1 MSKLQR
7 AMKLKSSMMGLGIVL
22 LSAAGPVLADGGHR
36 HGHGRSD
43 CHDARHYDDHYAR
56 HHDRHHYRDRDRRH
70 YQGHKVHYRSHYVP
84 PPVTYVVSVQQP
96 IYAGGSPYASGYYRN
111 TPNFGNAVGGALGGY
126 LGSQIGSGSGRL
138 AATAAGAVIGYS
150 IGGGYQ

>member
-7 AMKLKSSMMGLGIVL
+7 AMKLKSSIVGLGVMLL
-22 LSAAGPVLADGGHR
+22 LSAGPVMADGGHR

-43 CHDARHYDDHYAR
+43 CHDARHYNKHYGK
-56 HHDRHHYRDRDRRH
+56 HHDRYDRRDRRH
-70 YQGHKVHYRSHYVP
+70 YHGHKSYYRGDYARRP
-84 PPVTYVVSVQQP
+84 ATYVVSVQQP
-96 IYAGGSPYASGYYRN
+96 IYAGGSPYNSGYYRS

-126 LGSQIGSGSGRL
+126 LGSQIGSGSGQL

-150 IGGGYQ
+150 IGGHYQ